1 MFNRFSLLFLL
12 SSPIFGAVANA
23 QTLNQQISRGATFF
37 QPADPFD
44 QYTKM
49 MNAQNAQA
57 QAEQAA
63 AQRRFIEEQTRALQL
78 ENRRREEQALKA
90 QAPKIPIEQPPPYML
105 QWLKSAHPRM
115 HLFPDF
121 QEVVFSQDL
130 AISDDMIK
138 LMAASPFAADIA
150 YYLGAHK
157 IEAMAIKTM
166 SLADASQ
173 AISGIESR
181 LMQTAKK

>member
-1 MFNRFSLLFLL
+1 MFHRFFLVSTLLCSML
-12 SSPIFGAVANA
+12 GATADA

-44 QYTKM
+44 QYSRF

-90 QAPKIPIEQPPPYML
+90 QAPQITNELPPFML
-105 QWLKSAHPRM
+105 QWLKSAQPRM

-121 QEVVFSQDL
+121 QQVVFSQDL

-138 LMAASPFAADIA
+138 IMAPSPFAADIA
-150 YYLGAHK
+150 YYLGTHK

-181 LMQTAKK
+181 LLVNLSK